1 MRGAVKPRRAVRF
14 AAVAAAALL
23 AGLLPGPESAASGQD
38 GKVTL
43 GYECRFPAGT
53 GTGTG
58 TDSGGTGSGAADEAV
73 VQDVTVALV
82 QNYPDTAV
90 VGKPIQPGDLTAT
103 VTMPRAGAAALLPAD
118 ATALTGT
125 ASLTTH
131 VTQGTSQADAVWP
144 GLTAPSAPVKGDGD
158 PVLTFG
164 GAVPPLTV
172 TAPGEVRFAAG
183 RLDLKLSPQ
192 TAAASS
198 PPDSPSTGTDSA
210 DGTGADGTGAD
221 GTGAD
226 GTGSAAT
233 DSAGTGSADIIGTCT
248 PKSDQRNVLGTVP
261 VPGTPGGASG
271 PGRATPPGGASG
283 SAPSAG
289 TRSRSGVGQDGK
301 GTADGAPDTRSGHN
315 TIALASPPHSGVH
328 DCEDP
333 PDGDPDPAIMASI
346 PRPSN
351 AARTPAP
358 GDPPFPPYS
367 QCGYITGY
375 SNVFKL
381 KGASVINDLAKKPT
395 RVTVVQKSLWTEFSN
410 PDPLKQY
417 FEIDSIAKLTLP
429 PSDTTFLTFGF
440 MPVSARMELLPKGLM
455 TIVTVGTSNL
465 GTITTSTAYG
475 KQELRLSD
483 VKVNGVPLDVGSDCR
498 ASAPLDIKLVGYD
511 RSSLT
516 GRPTGPTDY
525 GVQDGGPLAQD
536 DLYIPPFTGCGSHG
550 ENLNSLFTSAISGHG
565 NSLNLIQ
572 GPLCVPIAATGCD
585 PEIAFPEPPHH

>member
-23 AGLLPGPESAASGQD
+23 AGLLPGPDSAASGPD

-43 GYECRFPAGT
+43 GYACAFPAGT
-53 GTGTG
+53 AADG
-58 TDSGGTGSGAADEAV
+58 SGGTDKAV

-103 VTMPRAGAAALLPAD
+103 VTMPRAGAEALLPAGT
-118 ATALTGT
+118 TALTGA
-125 ASLTTH
+125 ASLTAH
-131 VTQGTSQADAVWP
+131 VAQGTSRADAVWP
-144 GLTAPSAPVKGDGD
+144 GLTAPSTPLKGDGD
-158 PVLTFG
+158 LVLTFG

-172 TAPGEVRFAAG
+172 TASGEVRFTAG
-183 RLDLKLSPQ
+183 ELDLKLSPV
-192 TAAASS
+192 TDPASA

-210 DGTGADGTGAD
+210 TGTDSDSASGADSATGT
-221 GTGAD
+221 
-226 GTGSAAT
+226 AA
-233 DSAGTGSADIIGTCT
+233 DSAGTGQAAKDAADIIGTCA
-248 PKSDQRNVLGTVP
+248 PKPDQGDLLGTVS
-261 VPGTPGGASG
+261 VPGTPGGSSG
-271 PGRATPPGGASG
+271 PGHATAPGGSSAAAPTPRTG
-283 SAPSAG
+283 SRA
-289 TRSRSGVGQDGK
+289 GVGKTGE
-301 GTADGAPDTRSGHN
+301 GAGDGAPDAARSDGRN
-315 TIALASPPHSGVH
+315 TITLASPPHSGVH

-333 PDGDPDPAIMASI
+333 PEGDTDPAVMDSI
-346 PRPSN
+346 PRPPN
-351 AARTPAP
+351 AVRSPGP

-367 QCGYITGY
+367 QCGYVTGY

-381 KGASVINDLAKKPT
+381 KGAAVINDLTKKPT
-395 RVTVVQKSLWTEFSN
+395 RVTVVQKSIWTEFTD

-417 FEIDSIAKLTLP
+417 FEIDSIAKLALP

-440 MPVSARMELLPKGLM
+440 VPVTARMELLPKGLM
-455 TIVTVGTSNL
+455 TVVTVGTSNL
-465 GTITTSTAYG
+465 GTITTSTIYG

-483 VKVNGVPLDVGSDCR
+483 VKVNGVPLDVGADCR

-572 GPLCVPIAATGCD
+572 GPLCVPIAASGCD